1 MQLNLHGFVLLPE
14 TLKLNAVDKFKAES
28 NFPIMITAQNLVKRY
43 GNITAVNDISFELH
57 KGETFGLL
65 GPNGAGKTT
74 TINMMVGV
82 LKPDSG
88 AITLNGSADP
98 TQPEVRRQLG
108 NAPQSLALYEELTA
122 EENLKFFGKMYDL
135 AGKKLSER
143 VQWALEFAGLIDRRK
158 SRVSAYSG
166 GMKRRLNLACALVHD
181 PPVLLLDEPTVGVD
195 PQSRNA
201 IFDSIEKLIQEGR
214 TIVYTTH
221 YMEEA
226 QRLCDRVAIM
236 DHGKILA
243 LDTVD
248 KLIESHGGL
257 SVIEGVLSAPPK
269 ESANLPG
276 VIKGTYFRQ
285 ETNRPLEAVAKLAAS
300 GCEFVTLNIHKADLE
315 MVFLNLTGRSL
326 RD

>member
-1 MQLNLHGFVLLPE
+1 
-14 TLKLNAVDKFKAES
+14 
-28 NFPIMITAQNLVKRY
+28 MITVRNLVKRY
-43 GNITAVNDISFELH
+43 GNITAVSDISFELR

-74 TINMMVGV
+74 TINMMVGL

-88 AITLNGSADP
+88 TVTLNGSADP

-108 NAPQSLALYEELTA
+108 SAPQSLALYEELTA
-122 EENLKFFGKMYDL
+122 EENLKFFGKIYGL
-135 AGKKLSER
+135 SGNKLGDR
-143 VQWALEFAGLIDRRK
+143 VNWALEFAGLVERRK
-158 SRVSAYSG
+158 SRVSTYSG

-243 LDTVD
+243 IDAVD
-248 KLIESHGGL
+248 KLIETHGGV
-257 SVIEGVLSAPPK
+257 SVIEAELSAPPK
-269 ESANLPG
+269 ESMNWPG
-276 VIKGTYFRQ
+276 VIKGTNFRL
-285 ETNRPLEAVAKLAAS
+285 ETNQPLEAVAKLAAS
-300 GCEFVTLNIHKADLE
+300 GCEFVKLNIHKADLE
-315 MVFLNLTGRSL
+315 TVFLNLTGRSL